1 MKLIRVQVASLAL
14 AIPTAAFSP
23 AFPNPVRG
31 PEKHSTT
38 RLFSSSESVDASL
51 LSISLEKPLGM
62 ILEEI
67 EEGAAMGVKVKEL
80 AESGSAFKS
89 EYGDQLVG
97 LKVARV
103 MQEDVTSL
111 SFDSV
116 MEKII
121 EAPSPLSIDFDIENI
136 PKSEPQFDVGACV
149 IINVIQEG
157 KPDLAIEAKVG
168 DNLRRV
174 LLDNDVE
181 VYRGLKKKVGNC
193 GGAGQ
198 CTFCAVDFCDSEGW
212 DARSDYE
219 ESKIGKWPKARLACM
234 NNIQGPATIRVQ

>member
-1 MKLIRVQVASLAL
+1 MKLIHVQVALLAL
-14 AIPTAAFSP
+14 MIPTVAFSP
-23 AFPNPVRG
+23 AFLNPVCG
-31 PEKHSTT
+31 PMKYFTA
-38 RLFSSSESVDASL
+38 RLFSSTETVDSNL

-89 EYGDQLVG
+89 EYRDQLVG
-97 LKVARV
+97 LKIARV
-103 MQEDVTSL
+103 MQEDVTSVT
-111 SFDSV
+111 FDDV

-121 EAPSPLSIDFDIENI
+121 EAPSPLTIDFVIESI
-136 PKSEPQFDVGACV
+136 PRSEPQFDVGTRV

-157 KPDLAIEAKVG
+157 KPDLAIEANVG

-174 LLDNDVE
+174 LLDHDVE
-181 VYRGLKKKVGNC
+181 LYRGLKKKLGNC
-193 GGAGQ
+193 GGIGQ
-198 CTFCAVDFCDSEGW
+198 CTFCAVDFKESEGW
-212 DARSDYE
+212 EARSDYE